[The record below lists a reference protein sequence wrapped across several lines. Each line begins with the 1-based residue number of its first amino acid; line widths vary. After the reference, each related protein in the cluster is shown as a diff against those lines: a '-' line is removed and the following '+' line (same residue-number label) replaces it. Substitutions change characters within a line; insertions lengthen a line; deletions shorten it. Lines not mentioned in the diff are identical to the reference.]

1 MKRVSAAH
9 SLGEFFSRLNEAE
22 ESALLLDYDGTL
34 APFNVIRD
42 DAVPYPGVR
51 KRLNQILAS
60 NDTRT
65 VIISGR
71 PIAALLPLLN
81 LGRAPEVWGSHGLER
96 LRSDGSYTAEPL
108 SENNLKGL
116 REVQSW
122 LQRERLTTYCEHK
135 LAGIAVHTRG
145 LDRSLAEEIRE
156 RVVRGLA
163 PVANDRGFVLQQ
175 FDGGVELRVKG
186 IDKGVAVRTVIDE
199 LSTGGIAAY
208 LGDDLTDEDAF
219 RAIKGRGLGFLVREE
234 FRPTIADCWLKPP
247 KELMEF
253 LDVWLQVIGGET
265 CQGKGNGG

>member
-1 MKRVSAAH
+1 MKSVGAAC
-9 SLGEFFSRLNEAE
+9 SLGEFLAILKKAE
-22 ESALLLDYDGTL
+22 KRALLLDYDGTL
-34 APFNVIRD
+34 APFNVIRE

-51 KRLNQILAS
+51 TRLKRILAS
-60 NDTRT
+60 NTTRT

-71 PIAALLPLLN
+71 PAQTLIPLLN
-81 LGRAPEVWGSHGLER
+81 LGGTPEVWGTHGLER

-122 LQRERLTTYCEHK
+122 LQRERLTTYCEQK

-145 LDRSLAEEIRE
+145 LDRSRAEEIRE
-156 RVVRGLA
+156 RVVKGLV

-199 LSTGGIAAY
+199 LGEKSFAAY

-219 RAIKGRGLGFLVREE
+219 RAIKGRGLGILVREE
-234 FRPTIADCWLKPP
+234 FRPTIADLWLKPP
-247 KELMEF
+247 KELLEF
-253 LDVWLQVIGGET
+253 LDVWLQVIGGEK
-265 CQGKGNGG
+265 CQGKGKGD